1 MKTFN
6 FSAPSAQRG
15 LWEKEVSAVEQNTA
29 TADQI
34 PDISMSLQRIF
45 PKKMPNYATKHP
57 VAYRTWSRLTNL
69 IFA

>member
-45 PKKMPNYATKHP
+45 PKKCPIMQQSILLHTRPGHA
-57 VAYRTWSRLTNL
+57 LQ
-69 IFA
+69 I